1 MGFFDNW
8 SLSGNTSSDEDAGN
22 AVADAA
28 AEAKAKKNRE
38 DAAAAAEE
46 KARKSREQ
54 ALAIALI
61 IKEQE
66 AANRK
71 AVQEAANNKAV
82 QEAANNKAVQEAAN
96 NKVQIQGQNKTTA
109 MLGSASPQQT
119 GMQQNIPP
127 TSYMSSSGF
136 TSSQIGGQ
144 SPQQTMET
152 APLVNQKSGGTQRPL
167 NRYFSPQISGLAF
180 GGS

>member
-1 MGFFDNW
+1 MGFFDGW
-8 SLSGNTSSDEDAGN
+8 RLSSNNSSSEESGQ

-28 AEAKAKKNRE
+28 AKAKAKKNRE
-38 DAAAAAEE
+38 DAAALVEE
-46 KARKSREQ
+46 KARNSREQ

-71 AVQEAANNKAV
+71 IA
-82 QEAANNKAVQEAAN
+82 QEAAN

-109 MLGSASPQQT
+109 MLGSAYPQQT

-127 TSYMSSSGF
+127 TSDMSFSGF
-136 TSSQIGGQ
+136 TSSKIGGQ